1 MQECGPCPAPAMAA
15 FINILEFMVIVA
27 VWVLVNFVM
36 CSSRLYF
43 LHSPAHRCHAQ
54 ERMCR
59 AITCSQVSEPGIYGN
74 LSGCSTDCQHH
85 VCIAF
90 RRRDDFRDTAPEVP
104 RSTPTLHCIAALCS
118 GSYAVDWPYSLQVV
132 FKSIF
137 GILDFDVRF
146 CVAAI
151 LIYI

>member
-1 MQECGPCPAPAMAA
+1 MQECGPCPAPAMAS

-43 LHSPAHRCHAQ
+43 IRSPARRCHAQ

-59 AITCSQVSEPGIYGN
+59 AITCSQVSEPGIYGH

-85 VCIAF
+85 VCIFRFAF
-90 RRRDDFRDTAPEVP
+90 VTISGIPLRQCQGQPPLVTALPHCAAGAML
-104 RSTPTLHCIAALCS
+104 STGRTHCKSCS
-118 GSYAVDWPYSLQVV
+118 SPSSPS
-132 FKSIF
+132 SILMCAF
-137 GILDFDVRF
+137 VWLLF
-146 CVAAI
+146 
-151 LIYI
+151 